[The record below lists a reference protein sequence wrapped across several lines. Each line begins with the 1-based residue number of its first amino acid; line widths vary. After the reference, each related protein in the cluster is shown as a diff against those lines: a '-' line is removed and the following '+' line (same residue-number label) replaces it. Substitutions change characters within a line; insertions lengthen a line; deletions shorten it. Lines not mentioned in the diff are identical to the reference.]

1 MNKNDRQFMA
11 QKIRAQYMEKE
22 YTELDELRALD
33 ARVKD
38 PASIFAYVLGSVGA
52 IVMGAGMSLVMTDIG
67 SLFGILNPLVPGI
80 VIGVIGMAMAIANYP
95 IYKRILERRRKKYG
109 AEIIR
114 LSSKLIDKEEN

>member
-1 MNKNDRQFMA
+1 MNKNDQQFMA

-67 SLFGILNPLVPGI
+67 SFFGILNPLVPGI

-95 IYKRILERRRKKYG
+95 IYKRILERRRKKYS

-114 LSSKLIDKEEN
+114 LSDKLIDKEEN